1 MGICLDITV
10 RKAAEEV
17 LRSSREEL
25 ERRVQAR
32 TAEMQRVNARLRQ
45 EIEVRRGAEATLEI
59 ERRKLFAL
67 LDALPVYVFLLTP
80 DYSVTFANREWR
92 ERFGEVDGR
101 HCFEILFRLQEP
113 CRDCPIFP
121 IREAQFSL
129 ELERL
134 GPDGRVYQTF
144 IYPFSDVDGASLV
157 LKMGWISRNSTGP
170 RKPCNK
176 ARRPWRKPNVLPIW
190 ATGNG

>member
-1 MGICLDITV
+1 M
-10 RKAAEEV
+10 
-17 LRSSREEL
+17 
-25 ERRVQAR
+25 
-32 TAEMQRVNARLRQ
+32 
-45 EIEVRRGAEATLEI
+45 
-59 ERRKLFAL
+59 
-67 LDALPVYVFLLTP
+67 ALPVYVCLLAP

-101 HCFEILFRLQEP
+101 RCFEILFRLQEP

-121 IREAQFSL
+121 ILEAQFPL

-157 LKMGWISRNSTGP
+157 LKMGVDITEQHQANEALQQSEARLAEAQRIAHMGHWEWIIPTE
-170 RKPCNK
+170 
-176 ARRPWRKPNVLPIW
+176 
-190 ATGNG
+190 